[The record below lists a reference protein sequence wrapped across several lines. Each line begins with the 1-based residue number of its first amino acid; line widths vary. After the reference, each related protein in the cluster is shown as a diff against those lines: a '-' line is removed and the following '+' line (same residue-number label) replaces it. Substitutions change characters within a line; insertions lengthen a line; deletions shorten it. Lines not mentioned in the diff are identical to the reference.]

1 MDDLED
7 FIASVR
13 ERAAAWQELE
23 KKKKKSKKR
32 KGDGKYGAQLDS
44 CIISNSSSLDQSI
57 RIHLRR
63 QLNQGAIGFVHRSM
77 ACTND

>member
-7 FIASVR
+7 FIASVH

-32 KGDGKYGAQLDS
+32 KGDGEFNNEVVHSTAHMINGLVGDS
-44 CIISNSSSLDQSI
+44 Y
-57 RIHLRR
+57 
-63 QLNQGAIGFVHRSM
+63 AV
-77 ACTND
+77 

>member
-1 MDDLED
+1 MHHNHLLQDILNHLMDDLED

-32 KGDGKYGAQLDS
+32 KGDGES
-44 CIISNSSSLDQSI
+44 CHMMTGLVEGLAVLCN
-57 RIHLRR
+57 
-63 QLNQGAIGFVHRSM
+63 
-77 ACTND
+77 

>member
-1 MDDLED
+1 MLNHLMDDLED

-32 KGDGKYGAQLDS
+32 SGEGE
-44 CIISNSSSLDQSI
+44 
-57 RIHLRR
+57 
-63 QLNQGAIGFVHRSM
+63 
-77 ACTND
+77 

>member
-32 KGDGKYGAQLDS
+32 KGDGKS
-44 CIISNSSSLDQSI
+44 
-57 RIHLRR
+57 
-63 QLNQGAIGFVHRSM
+63 V
-77 ACTND
+77 

>member
-1 MDDLED
+1 MDDLEE

-32 KGDGKYGAQLDS
+32 KGDGEFNNQVAKYLT
-44 CIISNSSSLDQSI
+44 SLS
-57 RIHLRR
+57 R
-63 QLNQGAIGFVHRSM
+63 
-77 ACTND
+77 

>member
-32 KGDGKYGAQLDS
+32 KGDGEYNNEVIHSTAHM
-44 CIISNSSSLDQSI
+44 ISGLV
-57 RIHLRR
+57 
-63 QLNQGAIGFVHRSM
+63 GG
-77 ACTND
+77 